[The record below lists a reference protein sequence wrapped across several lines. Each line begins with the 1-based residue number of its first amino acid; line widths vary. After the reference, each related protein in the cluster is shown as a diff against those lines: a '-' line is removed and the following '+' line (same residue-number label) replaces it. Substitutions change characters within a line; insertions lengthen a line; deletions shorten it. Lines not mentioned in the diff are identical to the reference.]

1 MGFLSRLVN
10 AGSHNIS
17 TDKTIDPTPGNPITP
32 ENPGELGTVRSVP
45 VLRQPRYFG
54 EHEASALAELAKQR
68 QADLQHS
75 KEAYSALRQLEEAD
89 TAIHESQR
97 EYETLVA
104 KTEYRKKE
112 ADTAYSQTLHKLR
125 PKYADLRSGFEITAK
140 AADQRVAE
148 IVERLRGWW

>member
-10 AGSHNIS
+10 AGSHNIN

-68 QADLQHS
+68 QQDLAHS
-75 KEAYSALRQLEEAD
+75 KQAYEALRKLEDAD
-89 TAIHESQR
+89 TEIHEHQRGYETVVAKR
-97 EYETLVA
+97 EYQ
-104 KTEYRKKE
+104 RKE
-112 ADTAYSQTLHKLR
+112 ADVQYSRFLHGLR
-125 PKYADLRSGFEITAK
+125 PKYADLRSGFEISAK
-140 AADQRVAE
+140 AADQRVSE